1 MTQGSPLRPRTTTN
15 SRRWHPRWQLK
26 WKKQTILWMSKLRSR
41 KRGFNERKL
50 YKQRVVKNS
59 LKVFLFYMVEITSQL
74 MGLFTFYTQF
84 TFYNVIHNY
93 VKMCKLKLRL
103 MNEEED
109 CHRLSSILNVI
120 HIIGITNFYE

>member
-1 MTQGSPLRPRTTTN
+1 M
-15 SRRWHPRWQLK
+15 
-26 WKKQTILWMSKLRSR
+26 LWMSKLRSR

-74 MGLFTFYTQF
+74 MELFTFYTQF

-93 VKMCKLKLRL
+93 VKMCKLKLTL